1 MASFKLDNFSIMGAV
16 TLTSVMTVMMLVMM
30 RVSKAKYMEGDLIS
44 GDNWEFIAR
53 FCFLSL
59 NGKFEYDIEYPEVT
73 R

>member
-1 MASFKLDNFSIMGAV
+1 MRTV
-16 TLTSVMTVMMLVMM
+16 TLAVMMVMM
-30 RVSKAKYMEGDLIS
+30 MTSEAKYMEGNLIS

-73 R
+73 STKYFEEAMNN

>member
-1 MASFKLDNFSIMGAV
+1 MRTV
-16 TLTSVMTVMMLVMM
+16 TLAVMMVM
-30 RVSKAKYMEGDLIS
+30 VVTSEAKYMEGNLKS

-73 R
+73 SIK

>member
-1 MASFKLDNFSIMGAV
+1 MASFKLDNLSIMGAA
-16 TLTSVMTVMMLVMM
+16 TFTSVMTVMMLVMM

>member
-1 MASFKLDNFSIMGAV
+1 MASLKLDNFSIMGAV

>member
-1 MASFKLDNFSIMGAV
+1 MASFKLDNLSIMGSV
-16 TLTSVMTVMMLVMM
+16 TLTSVITVMMLVMM

>member
-1 MASFKLDNFSIMGAV
+1 MGAV

>member
-1 MASFKLDNFSIMGAV
+1 MRTV
-16 TLTSVMTVMMLVMM
+16 TLAVMMVMIM
-30 RVSKAKYMEGDLIS
+30 TSEAKYMEGNLIS

-73 R
+73 STKYFEEAMNN

>member
-1 MASFKLDNFSIMGAV
+1 MASFKLDNLSIMGAV

>member
-1 MASFKLDNFSIMGAV
+1 MGAA
-16 TLTSVMTVMMLVMM
+16 TFTSVMTVMMLVMM

>member
-1 MASFKLDNFSIMGAV
+1 MSLMMMMMGI
-16 TLTSVMTVMMLVMM
+16 LVMT
-30 RVSKAKYMEGDLIS
+30 SEAKYMEGNLIS

-73 R
+73 FRKLDLMRL

>member
-1 MASFKLDNFSIMGAV
+1 MA
-16 TLTSVMTVMMLVMM
+16 VMMVMM
-30 RVSKAKYMEGDLIS
+30 VTSEAKYMEGNLKS

-73 R
+73 SIK

>member
-1 MASFKLDNFSIMGAV
+1 MRTV
-16 TLTSVMTVMMLVMM
+16 TLAVMMVMM
-30 RVSKAKYMEGDLIS
+30 VMMVTSEAKYMEGNLKS

-73 R
+73 SVK

>member
-1 MASFKLDNFSIMGAV
+1 MM
-16 TLTSVMTVMMLVMM
+16 VMMMT
-30 RVSKAKYMEGDLIS
+30 SEAKYMEGNLIS

-73 R
+73 STKYFKEAMNN

>member
-1 MASFKLDNFSIMGAV
+1 MKTF
-16 TLTSVMTVMMLVMM
+16 TLTVMMMM
-30 RVSKAKYMEGDLIS
+30 MTSPEAKYMEGNLVS

-73 R
+73 TINSFDGAARE

>member
-1 MASFKLDNFSIMGAV
+1 MKTF
-16 TLTSVMTVMMLVMM
+16 TLTVMMMLIT
-30 RVSKAKYMEGDLIS
+30 SPEAKYMEGNLVS

-73 R
+73 TTNSFDGAARE

>member
-1 MASFKLDNFSIMGAV
+1 
-16 TLTSVMTVMMLVMM
+16 MTVMMLVMM

>member
-1 MASFKLDNFSIMGAV
+1 MRTV
-16 TLTSVMTVMMLVMM
+16 TLAVMMVMM
-30 RVSKAKYMEGDLIS
+30 VTSEAKYMEGNLKS

-73 R
+73 SIK

>member
-1 MASFKLDNFSIMGAV
+1 MRTV
-16 TLTSVMTVMMLVMM
+16 TVAVMMVMM
-30 RVSKAKYMEGDLIS
+30 VTSEAKYMEGNLKS

-73 R
+73 SIK